1 MQNYLIKN
9 ISLVNEGKTRVADL
23 LIQNGRI
30 EKIAD
35 QISPAFAVTEINGEG
50 KYLLPGVIDDQV
62 HFREPG
68 LTHKATIY
76 TEARAA
82 VAGGVTSFMEMPN
95 TLPPAFTQELLE
107 QKYAIGARSSLA
119 NYSFYMGTSND
130 NAEEALRTNDKKKDV
145 CGIKIFMGS
154 STGNLLVDNYLT
166 LDRLFRDSEVLI
178 ATHCEDEK
186 IIRQNLERIKKE
198 NRELTAADHPLI
210 RDEEACFESSLTAI
224 QFAKKYGSRLHVFHL
239 STEKEMQLFSNL
251 LPLEEK
257 RITTEVCV
265 HHLHFSSD
273 DYATLGNR
281 IKCNPA
287 IKAPH
292 NREALWK
299 ALLDDRLDLIAT
311 DHAPH
316 TLEEKG
322 LVRNADGSL
331 SPIGGDGAHAGSGRS
346 GGGSGAHAA
355 GGSAYER
362 AHAGLP
368 LVQHSLLLMLHYV
381 KEGRIS
387 LEKVVEKM
395 SHAVATCFRIEERGY
410 IREGYFADLV
420 IVDMGQPSTVLG
432 PSGGHP
438 SAAVRVHRSTA
449 EEQGLPQARPGNILY
464 KCGWSPLEGFN
475 FPASVTH
482 TFVNGHLVYGKEGF
496 DESQWGRRLSF
507 TP

>member
-1 MQNYLIKN
+1 M
-9 ISLVNEGKTRVADL
+9 
-23 LIQNGRI
+23 
-30 EKIAD
+30 
-35 QISPAFAVTEINGEG
+35 
-50 KYLLPGVIDDQV
+50 PGIIDDQV

-76 TEARAA
+76 TEAKAA

-95 TLPPAFTQELLE
+95 TIPPAFTQALLE
-107 QKYAIGARSSLA
+107 EKYAIGARSSLA

-130 NAEEALRTNDKKKDV
+130 NAEAALRTNEKKRDV
-145 CGIKIFMGS
+145 CGLKIFMGS

-186 IIRQNLERIKKE
+186 IIRQNLERLRRE
-198 NRELTAADHPLI
+198 GRELVAADHPLI
-210 RDEEACFESSLTAI
+210 RDADACFESSLTAI
-224 QFAKKYGSRLHVFHL
+224 QFAQKYNSRLHVFHL
-239 STEKEMQLFSNL
+239 TTEKEMQLFSNL
-251 LPLEEK
+251 LPAEEK
-257 RITTEVCV
+257 RITAEVCV
-265 HHLHFSSD
+265 HHLHFSAD
-273 DYATLGNR
+273 DYPRLGNK

-316 TLEEKG
+316 TLEEK
-322 LVRNADGSL
+322 
-331 SPIGGDGAHAGSGRS
+331 
-346 GGGSGAHAA
+346 SGA
-355 GGSAYER
+355 YEK

-381 KEGRIS
+381 REGRIS

-395 SHAVATCFRIEERGY
+395 SHAVAICFQIAERGY

-420 IVDMGQPSTVLG
+420 MVDLQQPS
-432 PSGGHP
+432 
-438 SAAVRVHRSTA
+438 RVSRDS
-449 EEQGLPQARPGNILY
+449 ILY
-464 KCGWSPLEGFN
+464 KCGWSPFEGFE
-475 FPASVTH
+475 FPATVTH
-482 TFVNGHLVYGKEGF
+482 TFVNGHLVYGNGGF
-496 DESQWGRRLSF
+496 DESQWGQRLRF
-507 TP
+507 DR